1 VHLSQDVD
9 RHVWR
14 HEASGLFSSKSCY
27 NVLFLGSTAFE
38 HWKRL
43 WKTWAPPKC
52 KFFLWLA
59 VRNKCWTADRLKKEG
74 CLTRMFAPCV
84 IKPRRQFSTFF
95 LLASLLG
102 NFGTKFLLLLAWD
115 TSLLQLTRSLLQNG
129 GEGCSWLG
137 TKFLLLLASNPHL
150 LSSPLI

>member
-1 VHLSQDVD
+1 MLTTMYG
-9 RHVWR
+9 WR

-38 HWKRL
+38 QGYGRPGAL
-43 WKTWAPPKC
+43 QNASSS
-52 KFFLWLA
+52 FGWLLGTN
-59 VRNKCWTADRLKKEG
+59 VGQLIGWKKEG

-84 IKPRRQFSTFF
+84 IKPRRQFTTFF

-129 GEGCSWLG
+129 GEGCPWLG